1 MKRLF
6 NRIPL
11 NIKLILSA
19 VIPLLVLI
27 YYFSVISTE
36 RTVRIQTTENFIGRL
51 DLTVASGDLVD
62 QIQQER
68 RYSLSYLLGRE
79 NNANLIT
86 ARKETDRVFS
96 EYESLMKEGF
106 TEDFRK
112 YSYINDLENWRSEVD
127 RRTIQASDVLLNYQ
141 LLIERVQVNSNIR
154 TDNPVILE
162 RSGNQLTAGSIA
174 ARMTNLIAMMRLE
187 VYLTLVGDTS
197 ISGSLE
203 IDVSPTSVRYTSRQ
217 IGRAH
222 V

>member
-86 ARKETDRVFS
+86 ARKETDRAFS
-96 EYESLMKEGF
+96 EYESLMKDGF
-106 TEDFRK
+106 TEDLRK
-112 YSYINDLENWRSEVD
+112 YSYINDLEN
-127 RRTIQASDVLLNYQ
+127 
-141 LLIERVQVNSNIR
+141 
-154 TDNPVILE
+154 
-162 RSGNQLTAGSIA
+162 
-174 ARMTNLIAMMRLE
+174 
-187 VYLTLVGDTS
+187 
-197 ISGSLE
+197 
-203 IDVSPTSVRYTSRQ
+203 
-217 IGRAH
+217 
-222 V
+222 